1 MRFALK
7 TVAVVLLAFAY
18 TRAIYLWSW
27 LDPFFAS
34 SAWQRIYGFLAHL
47 FGVSGAEQGEDLQLA
62 MFLVVALLL
71 AILSVWL
78 FDRYVCRPACHTLA
92 RQRTAKR
99 P

>member
-1 MRFALK
+1 MRLAIK
-7 TVAVVLLAFAY
+7 TIAVVLLAFVY

-27 LDPFFAS
+27 LDPFFAGL
-34 SAWQRIYGFLAHL
+34 AWQRIFGFLAHL

-62 MFLVVALLL
+62 LFLLVAVLL
-71 AILSVWL
+71 AVLSVWL
-78 FDRYVCRPACHTLA
+78 LDRYVCRPAYHALA